1 MFTLKSEAFENGGI
15 IPEKHA
21 EKSNI
26 SPPLSWEDPPEGTK
40 SFALIVTDPDVPA
53 QFNFPRNFFH
63 WMIFNIPASETG
75 LPEGVSPGG
84 TLPAGARELNSDFV
98 TFQMPGYG
106 NHYGGPWPPN
116 AAHRYVFTLYAL
128 KTDSLDIPETADHEE
143 FAKAVLP
150 QTITT
155 ATLMGLYGPAKDPLP
170 GSE

>member
-1 MFTLKSEAFENGGI
+1 MFALKSEAFENGGI
-15 IPEKHA
+15 MPDKFA

-26 SPPLSWEDPPEGTK
+26 SPPLSWENPPEGTK
-40 SFALIVTDPDVPA
+40 SFALAMTDPDVPA

-116 AAHRYVFTLYAL
+116 AAHRYVFTIYAL
-128 KTDSLDIPETADHEE
+128 KADSLSIPETADHEE

-155 ATLMGLYGPAKDPLP
+155 ATLIGIYGPAKEPLP
-170 GSE
+170 GS